1 MCTVYKNVQP
11 ALSNFEKKKKRK
23 KMVMMM
29 IMMMV
34 MICVTQ
40 KSVLN
45 QIILSLLI
53 FQVLVL
59 GAFLKCL

>member
-1 MCTVYKNVQP
+1 MRTVCKNIQP
-11 ALSNFEKKKKRK
+11 ARSNFEKKKKTKK
-23 KMVMMM
+23 KMML
-29 IMMMV
+29 IIRMV

-40 KSVLN
+40 KSVVNHLFV
-45 QIILSLLI
+45 

>member
-1 MCTVYKNVQP
+1 MCTVCKNIQP
-11 ALSNFEKKKKRK
+11 ARSNFENKKKKTKK
-23 KMVMMM
+23 KMML

-40 KSVLN
+40 KSVAN
-45 QIILSLLI
+45 HYCLSI

>member
-11 ALSNFEKKKKRK
+11 ALSNFEKKKKK
-23 KMVMMM
+23 KMVMMT

-40 KSVLN
+40 KSVVN